1 MNSFRNQLL
10 KMRKLK
16 FFYTVLIA
24 WGLINFVSLD
34 ITSSNPDRWISTN
47 LEASA
52 KSSGGRSRGGS
63 FRRSSPSR
71 SSSGSR
77 GSSSSGSR
85 RSNGNYNYSN
95 PSYGGHSSNYGYSG
109 YRNSNVYLNSAWAK
123 FLLFLILALILIVLV
138 MAIAQMFGQWKE
150 RRSSGGPKE
159 LANDIVT
166 VSKLQ
171 VALLAIA
178 SQVQKDI
185 SELIRNADLSTS
197 EGLTQ
202 QLQAAALILLRNSE
216 SWTHVLA
223 SSQTVKS
230 REAAERL
237 FNELSIEERSKFSC
251 ETLSNVN
258 GQVTEAE
265 LVNPEADEIAD
276 YIVVTF
282 LVGTEDDK
290 PLFAEINSFT
300 ELEAALKKLAAITPD
315 YLLTFE
321 LSIAPQEASDCLTY
335 DELLTEYTDM
345 RQLV

>member
-1 MNSFRNQLL
+1 
-10 KMRKLK
+10 MRKLN
-16 FFYTVLIA
+16 FFYTLLIA

-34 ITSSNPDRWISTN
+34 FTSSSPNRWVSTN

-85 RSNGNYNYSN
+85 RSNGNYHYSN
-95 PSYGGHSSNYGYSG
+95 PSYGGYSSGPSYGG
-109 YRNSNVYLNSAWAK
+109 YRSSNVYLNSAWAK
-123 FLLFLILALILIVLV
+123 FLLFLILVLMLILLV
-138 MAIAQMFGQWKE
+138 MAIAEMLRQWKE

-178 SQVQKDI
+178 FQVQKDI

-202 QLQAAALILLRNSE
+202 QLQEAALILLRNSE
-216 SWTHVLA
+216 SWSHVLA

-230 REAAERL
+230 RETAERL
-237 FNELSIEERSKFSC
+237 FSELSIEERSKFSC

-265 LVNPEADEIAD
+265 LVNPEADETAD

-321 LSIAPQEASDCLTY
+321 LSIAPQEVSDCLTY
-335 DELLTEYTDM
+335 DELLTEYTNM